1 MAHSIAPSMP
11 QPTVAREYTRLVSTS
26 ASTATR
32 RLLACGMIA
41 GPLFVAVGLIQAL
54 TIPGFDLTRHA
65 LSLLETGPF
74 GGIQIANFLIS
85 GSLLLAYAAG
95 LRQAW
100 RRSPGGRWAPLLVG
114 VCGLGFIGGGLFHP
128 DPGLGFPPGTSPD
141 IPPTMSTSGLLHL
154 VFGSTAFLALIA
166 ACFVLA
172 RAFAVARQ
180 RSWAVGLA
188 GAGATFALGLGET
201 LAGGPAGSLVLFLS
215 ASVALIAVALTA
227 ARLRSEPAIV
237 AVRRRQAI
245 A

>member
-1 MAHSIAPSMP
+1 MAHAISPRLHQAPSPP
-11 QPTVAREYTRLVSTS
+11 QTTPLVAARTGST
-26 ASTATR
+26 TT
-32 RLLACGMIA
+32 RLLACGIVA
-41 GPLFVAVGLIQAL
+41 GPVFVGVGLLQAL

-74 GGIQIANFLIS
+74 GAIQIANFLLS
-85 GSLLLAYAAG
+85 GTLLIAYAAG
-95 LRQAW
+95 LR
-100 RRSPGGRWAPLLVG
+100 RSLRAGPGGSWAPLLIG
-114 VCGLGFIGGGLFHP
+114 VCGLGFIGGAFFHP
-128 DPGLGFPPGTSPD
+128 DPGLGFPPGTPAD
-141 IPPTMSTSGLLHL
+141 IPATMSTHAVLHM

-180 RSWAVGLA
+180 RSWAAGLA

-227 ARLRSEPAIV
+227 AQLRSEAATV
-237 AVRRRQAI
+237 AGRSRQPI